1 MINYVIGN
9 LSHGDDLGYIFNR
22 NTITGDK
29 ISDNDALD
37 RDDEHVIEIFTDMI
51 ANFARNGT
59 LNILT
64 NDSTWLSGMIPKFS
78 DDTNSFISIT
88 AAPKTINN
96 FRYKITLQINWLIY
110 N

>member
-1 MINYVIGN
+1 MINHTIGN
-9 LSHGDDLGYIFNR
+9 LTHGDDLGFIFNR

-29 ISDNDALD
+29 INDNTLDAE
-37 RDDEHVIEIFTDMI
+37 DEYITEIFTDMI

-64 NDSTWLSGMIPKFS
+64 NDSTWVSEMIPKFS

-88 AAPKTINN
+88 ATPKNMNN
-96 FRYKITLQINWLIY
+96 FR
-110 N
+110 